1 MIKLIDRN
9 MDYGLVMAVV
19 ALMVIGVFMIHSA
32 CSGEHI
38 EYSNFWIKQ
47 LVWVLISIVCMFA
60 VAFTPQKFFYPFSY
74 VFYAGGIILLILTEF
89 YGSVGGGSERWLKMG
104 FIRFQP
110 SEFMKIATI
119 LALARYMSLKK
130 NRPTKYIKC
139 IVPFIIIIVP
149 ALMILKQPDLGTSL
163 VFFAIVLPMVYWA
176 GLDTLRLF
184 FLIAPMI
191 SAILAAPFIPF
202 FNWVIWVVFMFI
214 VVTALYYSRYH
225 YLSMGGILFANIF
238 AGIATPVIFGHL
250 KPYQQKRIT
259 SVLNPEA
266 DPQGSGYQ
274 IINSKI
280 AIGTGGVLG
289 KGIGKGRYTELGF
302 LPRSHND
309 FIFSVIGEE
318 LGFVGAAIVL
328 ALFFFIIY
336 RGIIIASEMKNPF
349 MSIAAIGISTVFVF
363 HMFVNV
369 GMTLGMMPVTGLPLP
384 FLSYGGSSCVS
395 NAIMIGLL
403 LNFSLNRHEF

>member
-1 MIKLIDRN
+1 MIKLFDRN
-9 MDYGLVMAVV
+9 MDYGLVIAVI
-19 ALMVIGVFMIHSA
+19 ALMIIGVVMIHSA
-32 CSGEHI
+32 SSGEHI

-47 LVWVLISIVCMFA
+47 LVWVVISIVCMFA
-60 VAFTPQKFFYPFSY
+60 VAFTPQKVFYPLSY
-74 VFYAGGIILLILTEF
+74 VFYTGGILLLILTAF
-89 YGSVGGGSERWLKMG
+89 FGSVGGGSERWLKVG

-130 NRPTKYIKC
+130 NMPTKYIKC
-139 IVPFIIIIVP
+139 IIPFIMVTVP

-163 VFFAIVLPMVYWA
+163 VFFAILLPMVYWA
-176 GLDTLRLF
+176 GLDTMHLF
-184 FLIAPMI
+184 FLIAPII
-191 SAILAAPFIPF
+191 SAILTAPFIPF
-202 FNWVIWVVFMFI
+202 FSWVAWVVFMFI
-214 VVTALYYSRYH
+214 VVTALYFSRYRF
-225 YLSMGGILFANIF
+225 LSMGGILLTNIS
-238 AGIATPVIFGHL
+238 AGIATPVIFSHL
-250 KPYQQKRIT
+250 KSYQQKRIT

-318 LGFVGAAIVL
+318 LGFAGATIVL
-328 ALFFFIIY
+328 ALFFFILY
-336 RGIIIASEMKNPF
+336 RGIIIASEMKNPY
-349 MSIAAIGISTVFVF
+349 MSIAAIGITTVFAF

-403 LNFSLNRHEF
+403 LNFSLNRHEY